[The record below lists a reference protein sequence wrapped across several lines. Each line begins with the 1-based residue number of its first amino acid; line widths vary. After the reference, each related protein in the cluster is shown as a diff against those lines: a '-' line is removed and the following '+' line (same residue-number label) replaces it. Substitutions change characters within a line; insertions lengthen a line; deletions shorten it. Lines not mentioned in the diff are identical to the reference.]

1 MDSEAPEFE
10 FHPTKKLSSWDLFA
24 MSAFWCGSNCIWGA
38 LLLIIIPKQVEEL
51 VGAIYRGPAVGFLQG
66 SGAIVALTLP
76 LFIGG
81 MSDRCIS
88 RWGRRRPYIFW
99 GSLVNLF
106 GLFLMW
112 QMGHRLSFAGYII
125 GFLVVQVG
133 NNIATAAYSGIIP
146 DIVPLKQ
153 RGIASGFMGFM
164 SQLGIL
170 FGIGISGWS
179 YDVNP
184 SWTYI
189 GIGFLFLAF
198 TVITLLGTKEKPLT
212 FKPPKIHWMTY
223 IKSIWISPKEYP
235 DFAWVW
241 LTRFLVMLGF
251 YAMQPYL
258 LYFLQDIIHV
268 TDPVRTA
275 ATLGGVILL
284 ASTLSGLFGGWI
296 SDYMGHKKVV
306 YIANT
311 IIAVMAS
318 TLIFTRTLEQVLLVG
333 LIFGIG
339 YGAYI
344 SVDWA
349 LGTNVLPTRTN
360 AAKEMA
366 VWHIAMTLPQTLGG
380 PIAGLLLAAFGVV
393 KVNGVVA
400 YTLNG
405 YAAVLLLSTIAF
417 ALGAIGLKNVKG
429 ST

>member
-1 MDSEAPEFE
+1 
-10 FHPTKKLSSWDLFA
+10 

-38 LLLIIIPKQVEEL
+38 LLLIIIPKQVEAL

-88 RWGRRRPYIFW
+88 KWGRRRPYILW
-99 GSLVNLF
+99 GSLVNLL

-112 QMGHRLSFAGYII
+112 QMGRYLSFAGYII

-133 NNIATAAYSGIIP
+133 NNIATAAYSGVIP
-146 DIVPLKQ
+146 DIVPFKQ
-153 RGIASGFMGFM
+153 RGIASGYMGFM

-184 SWTYI
+184 TLTYA
-189 GIGFLFLAF
+189 GIGFLFTIF
-198 TVITLLGTKEKPLT
+198 TVLTLFGIKEKPLVT
-212 FKPPKIHWMTY
+212 KPPKIHWMTY

-241 LTRFLVMLGF
+241 LTRFLVMFGF

-268 TDPVRTA
+268 SDPVRTA

-284 ASTLSGLFGGWI
+284 ASTVSGLFGGWI

-318 TLIFTRTLEQVLLVG
+318 TLIFTRTVEQVLLVG

-380 PIAGLLLAAFGVV
+380 PIAGLLLAAFGMV
-393 KVNGVVA
+393 KVNGVEA

-405 YAAVLLLSTIAF
+405 YAAILLLSTVAF